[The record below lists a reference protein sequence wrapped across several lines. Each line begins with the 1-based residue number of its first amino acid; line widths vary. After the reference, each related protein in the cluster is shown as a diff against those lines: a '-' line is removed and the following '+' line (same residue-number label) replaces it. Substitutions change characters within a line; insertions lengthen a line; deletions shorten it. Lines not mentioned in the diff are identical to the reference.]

1 VKILFPIALIF
12 LSVSCGSGG
21 VIKAKSSLAS
31 KKTGAEGNPA
41 GDWNSLYLTGYE
53 KEVLPLL
60 AKNCGSCHA
69 AVIAPHFAS
78 PDPKESAT
86 AALEAKKIDFSAVE
100 QSRLVVRLTKDHHN
114 CGEKA
119 ECLALGEE
127 LKTKIASLVSALP
140 KTDAEPALPQTPGLD
155 FTNLVDSD
163 RVIASPSFM
172 IIEAE
177 SLIPNGTTAPLPSMA
192 VGATTYVTMPGAA
205 TVFTFPVT
213 TILSGRYFM
222 WARYRR
228 AGAGTM
234 NANFT
239 YQTPNPQVVG
249 TEIAQAQNRNFP
261 VRNTQTLFVM
271 SPLNQVQQGTPVP
284 FIITRPQ
291 TFNITLNVNTLDLDM
306 LILTDVDYTKRV
318 EKEPTVTKKVLNFDL
333 TSLGVPGGKIEIAAS
348 VIDPEGSKSYN
359 FERPR
364 YFGPQTA
371 KLKGMKILV
380 NGRWNPVYSQF
391 TAIDVE
397 AANGDFL
404 STNGMTVSSDK
415 GVAEDKFSLAF
426 EEIAPK

>member
-1 VKILFPIALIF
+1 MKILFPIAMIF

-21 VIKAKSSLAS
+21 VIKANSSLKSSKAGGDQ
-31 KKTGAEGNPA
+31 TAT
-41 GDWNSLYLTGYE
+41 GDWNTLYLTGYE

-60 AKNCGSCHA
+60 AKNCASCHA

-78 PDPKESAT
+78 TDPKESAM
-86 AALEAKKIDFSAVE
+86 AALEAKKIDFAAVE

-119 ECLALGEE
+119 ECEALGEE
-127 LKTKIASLVSALP
+127 LKAKITSLVATLP
-140 KTDAEPALPQTPGLD
+140 KTEAEPALPQTPPLD

-163 RVIASPSFM
+163 RVIASPSFL

-177 SLIPNGTTAPLPSMA
+177 SLIPNGTTAPLPPLT
-192 VGATTYVTMPGAA
+192 VGATTFVKMPAAA

-213 TILSGRYFM
+213 TVLSGNYYV

-228 AGAGTM
+228 AGQGNM

-239 YQTPNPQVVG
+239 YQTPNPQVVD
-249 TEIAQAQNRNFP
+249 TEIAQVQTRNFP
-261 VRNTQTLFVM
+261 VQNTQLQFRM
-271 SPLNQVQQGTPVP
+271 SMLNQVQQGTPTP
-284 FIITRPQ
+284 YIIPRPQ
-291 TFNITLNVNTLDLDM
+291 TFNFTLTSSVLDLDM
-306 LILTDVDYTKRV
+306 IILTDVDYTKRV

-333 TSLGVPGGKIEIAAS
+333 TSLGIPGGKIEIAAS

-364 YFGPQTA
+364 YFGPQSA

-404 STNGMTVSSDK
+404 STSGMTLSNDK

-426 EEIAPK
+426 EEISPK